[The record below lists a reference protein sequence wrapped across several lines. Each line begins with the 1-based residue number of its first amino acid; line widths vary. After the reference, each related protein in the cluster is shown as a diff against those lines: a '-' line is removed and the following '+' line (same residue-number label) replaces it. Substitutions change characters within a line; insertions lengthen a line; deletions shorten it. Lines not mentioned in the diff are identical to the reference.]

1 MKISLFNLFFSI
13 LTSCIC
19 VSCRLDK
26 PDPLPEKPKCS
37 LRLVLDR
44 ELEIEEADEPLIPFK
59 TATKTSSDDL
69 YAVQVYKKGLSY
81 SKYGY
86 GIFDD
91 ESAINLPLEVGLT
104 YKIEVSLVLNGKN
117 LIAKGIN
124 GGYEAPFTIGG
135 FSGGPGKVTNQFVQ
149 STSNYIETIN
159 EGKAV
164 LKEDGVEYSRPPISR
179 YYGMVED
186 YRAKEDEALSIP
198 LKLAGFG
205 LTIVPKGFTAGSI
218 EVKMDGAPTF
228 TLTPDEPAAITKK
241 IFTFENFGGLEDWTT
256 DDYSENIKIAITWT
270 NANNEKITFGKPTTS
285 YKIIRKTNKIL
296 TFSCGDGNG
305 QILFDRE
312 DDTLTDDSETL
323 ERP

>member
-1 MKISLFNLFFSI
+1 MKKPLLCLSFI
-13 LTSCIC
+13 LLTALGL

-26 PDPLPEKPKCS
+26 PDPLPERPKYS
-37 LRLVLDR
+37 VRLLFER
-44 ELEIEEADEPLIPFK
+44 EGESQESEEPLSLLQA
-59 TATKTSSDDL
+59 ATKASTDDL

-91 ESAINLPLEVGLT
+91 ESAINLPLEVGST
-104 YKIEVSLVLNGKN
+104 YKIEVSLVPNGKN

-124 GGYEAPFTIGG
+124 GGYETPFTIGG
-135 FSGGPGKVTNQFVQ
+135 FSGGPGKATNQFVQ
-149 STSNYIETIN
+149 STSNYIETMN

-179 YYGMVED
+179 YYGVVED
-186 YRAKEDEALSIP
+186 YQAKEDEALSIP

-205 LTIVPKGFTAGSI
+205 LTIVPKGFTEGSI

-228 TLTPDEPAAITKK
+228 TLTPDAPDAVTQK
-241 IFTFENFGGLEDWTT
+241 IFTFENFGGLEEWTT

-270 NANNEKITFGKPTTS
+270 KANNKKITFGKPTTS
-285 YKIIRKTNKIL
+285 YKITRKTNKIL
-296 TFSCGDGNG
+296 TLSCGDGTNH
-305 QILFDRE
+305 IVFDRE
-312 DDTLTDDSETL
+312 DDTLTDDPETL